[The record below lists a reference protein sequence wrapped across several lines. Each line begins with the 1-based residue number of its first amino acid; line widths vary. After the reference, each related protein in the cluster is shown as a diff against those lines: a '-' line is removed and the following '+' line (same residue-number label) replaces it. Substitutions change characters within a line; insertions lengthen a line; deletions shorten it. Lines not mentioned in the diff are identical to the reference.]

1 MVQNKYRV
9 TFISPNE
16 FEQRT
21 VMSASNLPNL
31 IRKVEN
37 VMADPNGYFIN
48 DKKNNCYFQVI
59 KQNVT
64 FIQYELLFSDKAVH
78 IEKVKHVAPAVMRK
92 LFQTM
97 RSPEIYALALLDVD
111 EETKGFL
118 LTEMDDHLR
127 KQVEKELTQKWEV
140 APAEISEAQEVLL
153 NALESLINE

>member
-1 MVQNKYRV
+1 MAQNKYRV
-9 TFISPNE
+9 TFSSPNE
-16 FEQRT
+16 MEQRT
-21 VMSASNLPNL
+21 IMSANNLPNL
-31 IRKVEN
+31 IRKVES

-78 IEKVKHVAPAVMRK
+78 IEKVKYVAPGVMQK

-97 RSPEIYALALLDVD
+97 RSPEIYALALLDID
-111 EETKGFL
+111 EETKAFL

-127 KQVEKELTQKWEV
+127 VQVEKELTQKWEV
-140 APAEISEAQEVLL
+140 TPAEISEAQEVLL
-153 NALESLINE
+153 NTLESLINE